1 MIPEPEFSLQ
11 GKRIWIAGHKG
22 MLGSALVRELK
33 RRGCTDLV
41 GADRQTLDLRH
52 SDATAHW
59 AKRTKPQIVFLPA
72 GTIGGILANKTR
84 PAEFMRDN
92 IMIAVN
98 VIEAARQAGVEKLL
112 YVASSA
118 VYPVSA
124 SQPLREVSLM
134 TGHLEEA
141 HEGYSMAKLAGIKLC
156 ELYRRQYK
164 SNYIAALPTN
174 LYGPG
179 DRYDLENSHVIPALI
194 RKAEEARRKGEI
206 DLKVWGS
213 GQARRDFLH
222 VDDCARALCHLME
235 HYSGKEP
242 VNVGSGQD
250 LTIADLARTI
260 MKVAGLPGEL
270 LFDPERPDG
279 APRRQLD
286 ISVLEA
292 LGWSPN
298 IPLEA
303 GLAEA
308 HADYCARSPAG

>member
-1 MIPEPEFSLQ
+1 MNQEPEFRLQ
-11 GKRIWIAGHKG
+11 DKRIWIAGHKG

-41 GADRQTLDLRH
+41 GADRKSLDLRDP
-52 SDATAHW
+52 DATTHW
-59 AKRTKPQIVFLPA
+59 AKRAKPQIVFLPA

-92 IMIAVN
+92 VMIAVN
-98 VIEAARQAGVEKLL
+98 VIEAARQVGVEKLL

-141 HEGYSMAKLAGIKLC
+141 HEGYSMAKLTGIKLC
-156 ELYRRQYK
+156 ENYRRQYK

-194 RKAEEARRKGEI
+194 RKAEEARQNGER
-206 DLKVWGS
+206 DLRVWGS

-222 VDDCARALCHLME
+222 VDDCANALCHLME
-235 HYSGKEP
+235 HYSGTMP

-250 LTIADLARTI
+250 LTIADLARTV
-260 MKVAGLPGEL
+260 MDVVGLPGEL
-270 LFDPERPDG
+270 LFDPARPDG

-292 LGWSPN
+292 MGWSPR
-298 IPLEA
+298 IQLEA
-303 GLAEA
+303 GLTEA
-308 HADYCARSPAG
+308 YADYCSRSQPI

>member
-1 MIPEPEFSLQ
+1 MA
-11 GKRIWIAGHKG
+11 GKRIWVAGHTG
-22 MLGSALVRELK
+22 MLGSALVRELD
-33 RRGCTDLV
+33 RRGFRDVV
-41 GADRQTLDLRH
+41 GADRRALDLRDG
-52 SDATAHW
+52 DATLRW
-59 AKRTKPQIVFLPA
+59 AKAVKPSVVFLPA

-92 IMIAVN
+92 ILIAVS
-98 VIEAARQAGVEKLL
+98 VIDAARKIGVEKLI

-124 SQPLREVSLM
+124 AQPLREASLM

-141 HEGYSMAKLAGIKLC
+141 HEGYSMAKLTGIKLC
-156 ELYRRQYK
+156 ETYQRQYRA
-164 SNYIAALPTN
+164 NFIAALPTN

-194 RKAEEARRKGEI
+194 RKAEEARLRGET
-206 DLKVWGS
+206 DLHVWGS

-235 HYSGKEP
+235 YHGGKAP
-242 VNVGSGQD
+242 VNVGSGID

-260 MKVAGLPGEL
+260 MRVAGLTGDL
-270 LFDPERPDG
+270 VFDPERPDG

-286 ISVLEA
+286 IEVLES
-292 LGWSPN
+292 LGWKPE
-298 IPLEA
+298 ITLEA
-303 GLAEA
+303 GLAQA
-308 HADYCARSPAG
+308 LTDYRERLATPAI

>member
-1 MIPEPEFSLQ
+1 MRPESDFCLD
-11 GKRIWIAGHKG
+11 GKRIWVAGHTG
-22 MLGSALVRELK
+22 MLGSALVRELD
-33 RRGCTDLV
+33 RRGCRDLV
-41 GADRQTLDLRH
+41 GADRKSLDLRDP
-52 SDATAHW
+52 DATTDW
-59 AKRTKPQIVFLPA
+59 AKRARPEIVFLPA

-92 IMIAVN
+92 MMIAVN
-98 VIEAARQAGVEKLL
+98 VIEAARQVGVEKLL

-134 TGHLEEA
+134 SGPLEEA
-141 HEGYSMAKLAGIKLC
+141 HEGYSMAKLTGIKLC
-156 ELYRRQYK
+156 ETYRRQYK

-194 RKAEEARRKGEI
+194 RKADEARRKGDA
-206 DLKVWGS
+206 DLHVWGS

-222 VDDCARALCHLME
+222 VDDCAHALCHLME
-235 HYSGKEP
+235 HYSGATP

-260 MKVAGLPGEL
+260 MRVVGLSGEL
-270 LFDPERPDG
+270 QFDPARPDG

-286 ISVLEA
+286 TSILDG
-292 LGWSPN
+292 LGWRAR
-298 IPLEA
+298 IPLES
-303 GLAEA
+303 GLADA
-308 HADYCARSPAG
+308 YADFCARRDMQ